1 MGIWDKLARS
11 EDEKVPYHPREAD
24 SDAPVDA
31 QAMKNTF
38 CGCADFIMRRL
49 FAGGEHE
56 ICLCYING
64 LVDSKTLSETV
75 IRPLV
80 SARGIKKSAGAA
92 DIERIFLIGGVH
104 NASARRCKGISEAV
118 QAVLEGSCVVLC
130 GDGIALA
137 FDVRSQD
144 KRSIGEPSV
153 ENVVKGSKDA
163 FIENLTTNLVL
174 VRRRIRSPKLKTEKF
189 IVGRKSRTEVM
200 LIWYE
205 GLTNEKT
212 VAEARRRIEKTDT
225 DALIS
230 TGSIEEY
237 VCDDRKSAFPQMM
250 FTERAANFAMNI
262 MEGRAGI
269 LIDGLPLG
277 FVFPVML
284 STVMRAPEDRSDNF
298 VVASVLS
305 LLRYVSLTVTLLLP
319 AFYVALAAFHQE
331 MIPSKL
337 AISIIDSKQHVP
349 FTTAEE
355 AIIMLLAFEVLIEA
369 GLRLPK
375 NIGQTVS
382 IIGGLIVGQ
391 SAVEAKLV
399 SPVMVIVI
407 AAAGIT
413 GFTVPNQDLAAAL
426 RLWRFVF
433 VVLASL
439 SGLFGLAMGTAY
451 FILRLAD
458 MESFGV
464 AYLSPFSEGNIKQI
478 VTRALLRPPL
488 WAAKLRSRELKTED
502 VRSQR

>member
-11 EDEKVPYHPREAD
+11 EAEKVPYH
-24 SDAPVDA
+24 APKQESIA
-31 QAMKNTF
+31 PITAKQMKATF
-38 CGCADFIMRRL
+38 QNCADFVMRTLLTGGDHTVHL
-49 FAGGEHE
+49 F
-56 ICLCYING
+56 YITG
-64 LVDSKTLSETV
+64 LVDSKTLADTI
-75 IRPLV
+75 IRPLAV
-80 SARGIKKSAGAA
+80 SGIKKCASAEN
-92 DIERIFLIGGVH
+92 IERILLRGGVH
-104 NASARRCKGISEAV
+104 NASARQLSSLDEAS

-130 GDGIALA
+130 GEGRALA
-137 FDVRSQD
+137 FDVRSHD
-144 KRSIGEPSV
+144 KRSIGEPSI

-163 FIENLTTNLVL
+163 FIENLTTNLML
-174 VRRRIRSPKLKTEKF
+174 VRRRIRSAKLKTEKF

-200 LIWYE
+200 LLWYE
-205 GLTNEKT
+205 GLTNEKI
-212 VAEARRRIEKTDT
+212 VREARRRIQKIDT
-225 DALIS
+225 DSLIS
-230 TGSIEEY
+230 TGGIEEY
-237 VCDDRKSAFPQMM
+237 ICDDRKTAFPQMM

-262 MEGRAGI
+262 MEGRAGV

-298 VVASVLS
+298 IVASVLS
-305 LLRYVSLTVTLLLP
+305 VLRYVSLTITLLLP
-319 AFYVALAAFHQE
+319 GFYVAIAAFHQE
-331 MIPSKL
+331 MIPSSL

-369 GLRLPK
+369 GLRLPR

-439 SGLFGLAMGTAY
+439 SGLFGLAMGTAW

-458 MESFGV
+458 IESFGV
-464 AYLSPFSEGNIKQI
+464 AYLSPFSEGNIKR
-478 VTRALLRPPL
+478 VFTRAILRPPL
-488 WAAKLRSRELKTED
+488 WASKLRAKELKTKD